1 MPENSFPSS
10 HRLLKPDDFN
20 VVFDQRD
27 YSVSNKSILVLA
39 SKNALGFNRLGM
51 IVGKKSLPH
60 AVDRNRMKRH
70 IRECFRHMNQIGLD
84 VIALVRPSIRDTSY
98 KKPREMI
105 SLLLHSLE
113 EKSSRD

>member
-10 HRLLKPDDFN
+10 HRLLNSDEFN

-27 YSVSNKSILVLA
+27 YSVSNKAMLFLA
-39 SKNALGFNRLGM
+39 SKNTLGFNRLGM
-51 IVGKKSLPH
+51 IVGKKSLPR
-60 AVDRNRMKRH
+60 AVDRNRLKRH

-84 VIALVRPSIRDTSY
+84 VIALVRPGIRNSTY
-98 KKPREMI
+98 EKPCEMI
-105 SLLLHSLE
+105 SLMLQSLE